1 MDDPFDD
8 LRLRDFL
15 FFDRVA
21 TLGTIT
27 AAARELGVPKPTASR
42 WLQSLEQSVGQ
53 PLVHRTT
60 RSATLTERG
69 KAFHAAAQQVLAAAR
84 DARSAA
90 TGDEPS
96 GTLRISAP
104 VPLGRLVGGRVI
116 AAFLREMPK
125 VRLEIALDNARVDL
139 VAGRFDLAIR
149 GGVLPES
156 GLIARKLMVVPMWIY
171 ASACYATTP
180 PGKIPVIGAVGDER
194 LLRRMWPEGGEMA
207 AVVDDRSAVADA
219 LVWGAGAGVLPAF
232 LGEPARAEGQLVRLS
247 EQPVNAVQVHA
258 VYLPTMRTDVRLRAL
273 IDHIEAGLTEVV

>member
-27 AAARELGVPKPTASR
+27 AAARELAVPKPTASR
-42 WLQSLEQSVGQ
+42 WLQSLEERVGQ

-69 KAFHAAAQQVLAAAR
+69 KAFHAAARQVLAAAR

-90 TGDEPS
+90 TGDEPG
-96 GTLRISAP
+96 GTLRVSVP

-116 AAFLREMPK
+116 AGFRRQMPK
-125 VRLEIALDNARVDL
+125 VRLEIALDNVRVDL

-149 GGVLPES
+149 GGELPES

-180 PGKIPVIGAVGDER
+180 AAEIPVIGAVGDER
-194 LLRRMWPEGGEMA
+194 LLRRAWPEGGAMA
-207 AVVDDRSAVADA
+207 VVVDDRSAVADA
-219 LVWGAGAGVLPAF
+219 LIWGAGAGVLPAF
-232 LGEPARAEGQLVRLS
+232 LGEAARAEGQLVRLS
-247 EQPVNAVQVHA
+247 ERALTSVQVHA
-258 VYLPTMRTDVRLRAL
+258 VYLPTQRGDVRLQAL
-273 IDHIEAGLTEVV
+273 IDHIAAGLSEVI